1 MTHREVLISGAGL
14 AGPALAHQLLRHGF
28 RPTVVER
35 APALRDGG
43 YKVDIR
49 GAAVEVLKRMG
60 LFTAARAADTG
71 MRHVT
76 YVDRA
81 GRRIARLD
89 ADLLMGRRGDDLEVM
104 RTDLTRILYD
114 ATATEAEYVFGDAI
128 ATMTEGPDGVD
139 VTFGSGTTRRFAV
152 VVAADGLHSATRR
165 LALGDVPLR
174 HLGAHIAIFDA
185 PNELGLDREEVFYTE
200 PGRMV
205 FTYATGAGAPAK
217 VGMVF
222 GSAEPTLSRAVLP
235 DRFAGMGWQA
245 PRLLDVLRDAPDVYF
260 DSLSQV
266 ELPRWSAGRV
276 VLLGDA
282 AHCPSPA
289 AGQGTSMALVG
300 AYLLAGEL
308 AAAAGDHRAAF
319 DRYEARLRP
328 YAERNLAFGVKMA
341 RDMVPGGR
349 LSVAVRNYGLRTLKY
364 HPLKRQIIERVTRPL
379 HVAANAI
386 DLPSYPATWS
396 SAPS

>member
-1 MTHREVLISGAGL
+1 MTDRDVLISGAGL
-14 AGPALAHQLLRHGF
+14 AGPALAQQLLRHGF

-49 GAAVEVLKRMG
+49 GAATEVLKRMG
-60 LFTAARAADTG
+60 LYSAARAADTG

-76 YVDRA
+76 YVDRN

-89 ADLLMGRRGDDLEVM
+89 ADLLMGRRGDDLEMM

-114 ATATEAEYVFGDAI
+114 ATAGAVEYVLGDTI
-128 ATMTEGPDGVD
+128 ATLAERPDGVD
-139 VTFGSGTTRRFAV
+139 VTFAGGGTRRFAL

-165 LALGDVPLR
+165 MVLGEVPLR
-174 HLGAHIAIFDA
+174 HLGAHIAIFDV

-205 FTYATGAGAPAK
+205 FVYATGPGAPAK

-222 GSAEPTLSRAVLP
+222 GSAEPRLGREVLA
-235 DRFAGMGWQA
+235 DRFAGMGWQV
-245 PRLLDVLRDAPDVYF
+245 PRFLEVLRDTRDVYF

-266 ELPRWSAGRV
+266 VLPRWSAGRV

-300 AYLLAGEL
+300 AHLLAGEL
-308 AAAAGDHRAAF
+308 AAAGGDHRAAF

-328 YAERNLAFGVKMA
+328 YVERNLALGVKMA
-341 RDMVPGGR
+341 GDMVPGGR
-349 LSVAVRNYGLRTLKY
+349 VSTAIRNYGMRTLKY
-364 HPLKRQIIERVTRPL
+364 HPLKRRLIERVTRPL
-379 HVAANAI
+379 SEAANAI
-386 DLPSYPATWS
+386 ELPSSPATCW

>member
-14 AGPALAHQLLRHGF
+14 AGPALAHQLHRHGF

-49 GAAVEVLKRMG
+49 GAATEVLKRMG
-60 LFTAARAADTG
+60 LFTAARAKDTG
-71 MRHVT
+71 MQHVT
-76 YVDRA
+76 YVNRA

-89 ADLLMGRRGDDLEVM
+89 ANLLMGRRGDDLEVM

-114 ATATEAEYVFGDAI
+114 ATATDVEYVFGDSI
-128 ATMTEGPDGVD
+128 AAMTEGPDGVD
-139 VTFGSGTTRRFAV
+139 VTFEGGADRRFDL

-165 LALGDVPLR
+165 LALGEVPLR
-174 HLGAHIAIFDA
+174 HLGAHIAIFDV
-185 PNELGLDREEVFYTE
+185 PNELGLDREEIFYTE
-200 PGRMV
+200 PGRMI
-205 FTYATGAGAPAK
+205 FTYATGPDAPAK

-222 GSAEPTLSRAVLP
+222 GDDRPTLSRDVLP
-235 DRFAGMGWQA
+235 EKFAAMGWQV
-245 PRLLDVLRDAPDVYF
+245 PRFLEQLRDAGDVYF

-282 AHCPSPA
+282 AHCPSPS

-308 AAAAGDHRAAF
+308 AAAGGDHRAAF
-319 DRYEARLRP
+319 DAYETRLRP
-328 YAERNLAFGVKMA
+328 YVERNLAFGVKMA
-341 RDMVPGGR
+341 GDMVPGGR
-349 LSVAVRNYGLRTLKY
+349 LSQAVRNYGMRTLKY
-364 HPLKRQIIERVTRPL
+364 HPLKRQLIEKVTRPL
-379 HVAANAI
+379 HDAANAI
-386 DLPSYPATWS
+386 ELPSYPMAS
-396 SAPS
+396 VA